1 MKEKMKEFKELNN
14 LKKSVGL
21 SPEQKERWKELLK
34 ELAKV
39 VLQWLLQILSLG
51 LTKKLK
57 K

>member
-1 MKEKMKEFKELNN
+1 MKEKMKEFKELNQ

-21 SPEQKERWKELLK
+21 TPEQKERWKELFK

-51 LTKKLK
+51 LTKKFK